1 MMKRREEI
9 VEMWP
14 KNCTWSGLKILT
26 FEFNYQKFLAQG
38 KGTPKVITYIDW
50 KQKRKV

>member
-1 MMKRREEI
+1 
-9 VEMWP
+9 MWS
-14 KNCTWSGLKILT
+14 KNAIKEYGCLIIKK
-26 FEFNYQKFLAQG
+26 NLAQG